1 MTAVG
6 RLCFKWVMDPTK
18 NYSMDDVP
26 ALWKEEV
33 QALVDAEK
41 KKEDE
46 ENHEDTG
53 RDGQDN

>member
-41 KKEDE
+41 KE
-46 ENHEDTG
+46 
-53 RDGQDN
+53 RR